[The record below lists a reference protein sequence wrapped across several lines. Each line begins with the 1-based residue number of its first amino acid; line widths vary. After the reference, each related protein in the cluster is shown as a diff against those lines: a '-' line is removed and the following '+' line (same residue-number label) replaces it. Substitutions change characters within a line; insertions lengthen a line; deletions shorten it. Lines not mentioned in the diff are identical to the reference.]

1 MIMRFRLSGL
11 AMSWMP
17 RSLAL
22 AVAACS
28 FSVEN
33 VNAQFNA
40 FNGGQGVGG
49 VLIDAEGV
57 LRTLAPEEESKN
69 LEQLRRT
76 MAGAQGDLAKQTDL
90 RLISLKGIQ
99 QILVDAQKSG
109 KPIPEEVH
117 CLGGLTRID
126 YVLVYPERQDIVLAG
141 PAEPWTI
148 GPQGSL
154 VGKASGNPIV
164 NLDDLVTAFRY
175 VSQARQGGV
184 SVSIEPTEQGVRQF
198 NQALRTYGGNTPPA
212 QLASVLAKAFG
223 PQQIKLS
230 GIPEDSHMAR
240 VILAADYR
248 MKLYGMN
255 LAKAPVA
262 GLPSY
267 LEMVQNKANAS
278 TQLQSRFWMA
288 CDYDAINHS
297 KDKLAW
303 KISGQRIKTLTEQ
316 DAFDANGASKQTGKV
331 DQVAKK
337 WADNFT
343 AKMNELAVKDTV
355 FGELRNVMDLCVI
368 AALIESQNMQS
379 AAGCN
384 LAALL
389 GDQANLPTVKFDI
402 AQALDPQISFVQT
415 AQNFVVSASGG
426 VSIESWYI
434 ASNIKENDA
443 ISQTRTAGIK
453 WEASNSWYQ

>member
-1 MIMRFRLSGL
+1 MIMRFQLSSL
-11 AMSWMP
+11 AKSWMP

-99 QILVDAQKSG
+99 QILVDAQKAG

-126 YVLVYPERQDIVLAG
+126 YVMLYPERQDIVLAG

-154 VGKASGNPIV
+154 VGKVSGNPIV

-175 VSQARQGGV
+175 VSQARNGGV

-198 NQALRTYGGNTPPA
+198 NQALRSYGGNTPPT

-267 LEMVQNKANAS
+267 LEMVKNKANAS

-288 CDYDAINHS
+288 CDYDAISHS

-331 DQVAKK
+331 DQIAKK

-343 AKMNELAVKDTV
+343 TKMNELAVKDTV

-384 LAALL
+384 LSALL
-389 GDQANLPTVKFDI
+389 GEQANLPTVKFDV

-434 ASNIKENDA
+434 ASNIQENDA
-443 ISQTRTAGIK
+443 ISPTRTAGIK
-453 WEASNSWYQ
+453 WESSTSWYQ

>member
-1 MIMRFRLSGL
+1 MRFRLSGL

-22 AVAACS
+22 VVAACS

-76 MAGAQGDLAKQTDL
+76 MAGAQGDLAKQTDM

-99 QILVDAQKSG
+99 QILVDAQKAG

-175 VSQARQGGV
+175 VSQARNGGV

-198 NQALRTYGGNTPPA
+198 NQALRTYGANTPPA

-230 GIPEDSHMAR
+230 GIPEDSHLAR

-267 LEMVQNKANAS
+267 LEMVQNKANAT

-303 KISGQRIKTLTEQ
+303 KISGQRIKTMTEQ
-316 DAFDANGASKQTGKV
+316 DAFDANGSSKGTGKV

-343 AKMNELAVKDTV
+343 TKMNELAVKDTV
-355 FGELRNVMDLCVI
+355 FGELRNVMDLCVV
-368 AALIESQNMQS
+368 AALIESQNLQS
-379 AAGCN
+379 NAGCD
-384 LAALL
+384 LSALL
-389 GDQANLPTVKFDI
+389 GDRANLPTVKFDV
-402 AQALDPQISFVQT
+402 AQALDPQISFLKT
-415 AQNFVVSASGG
+415 AQNFIVSASGG

-453 WEASNSWYQ
+453 WESTTSWYQ